1 MSRPY
6 DIYGC
11 WYNNS
16 YVISSEHEWLNHTI
30 SCNKF
35 WINKVDL
42 TLDSDPGLACMRQL
56 YRTHN
61 AGGCTVRQVLVGPRG
76 RSEELHRFAWCRC
89 PGAPCMTTAAAS
101 TVATRTP

>member
-61 AGGCTVRQVLVGPRG
+61 AGGCTVRQVLVGPQAGVKSCTGLRG
-76 RSEELHRFAWCRC
+76 
-89 PGAPCMTTAAAS
+89 AAAQELR
-101 TVATRTP
+101 A